1 MVKIATWVLP
11 LASMVV
17 FPIVADAQSSGTH
30 DGSGW
35 IIGIVFVLIA
45 VGLVAII
52 SRASYPPASV
62 STSASASAASGMDR
76 GKNERG
82 VDQTTR
88 ADP

>member
-1 MVKIATWVLP
+1 
-11 LASMVV
+11 MVV
-17 FPIVADAQSSGTH
+17 FPIVADAKSSGTH
-30 DGSGW
+30 DSSGW

-45 VGLVAII
+45 VGPRSGHFASVA
-52 SRASYPPASV
+52 PPASAAA
-62 STSASASAASGMDR
+62 SDSASADPTASGMDR